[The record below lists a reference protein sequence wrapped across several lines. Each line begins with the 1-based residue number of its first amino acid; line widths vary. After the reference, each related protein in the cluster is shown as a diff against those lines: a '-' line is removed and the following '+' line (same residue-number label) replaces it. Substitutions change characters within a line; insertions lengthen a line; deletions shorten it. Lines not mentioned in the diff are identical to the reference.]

1 MNVTGALA
9 NALMSDDRRAKER
22 KCLYCENYRDGFSGP
37 YCVEWEEEPMGP
49 CDFFEFND
57 FSGVNKR
64 LDE

>member
-1 MNVTGALA
+1 
-9 NALMSDDRRAKER
+9 MSDDRRAKER